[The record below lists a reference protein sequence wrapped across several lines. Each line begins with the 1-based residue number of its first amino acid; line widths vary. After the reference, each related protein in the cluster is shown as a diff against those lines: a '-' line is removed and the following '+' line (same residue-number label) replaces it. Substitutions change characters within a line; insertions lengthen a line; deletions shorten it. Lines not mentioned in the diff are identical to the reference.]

1 MQYKIIR
8 SRRKTLGLEICEAA
22 LVVRAPMEVS
32 DETVAR
38 FVERNRAWIDRQL
51 SLAKVRL
58 READAQPPLTRQDIL
73 ALAARAKEVIPRRV
87 AHYADLLGV
96 SYGSITVRNQR
107 SKWGS
112 CSAKGN
118 LNFNCL
124 LMLAPPE
131 VLDAIVVHELC
142 HRKEMNHSKA
152 FWHEVLCVYPEYKK
166 WEDWLK
172 KNGTTL
178 MRRMKNGA
186 ANADMQ

>member
-73 ALAARAKEVIPRRV
+73 ALAARAKEVIPTRV

-178 MRRMKNGA
+178 MRRMKNGV

>member
-73 ALAARAKEVIPRRV
+73 ALAARAKEVIPTRV

>member
-22 LVVRAPMEVS
+22 LLVRAPMEVS

-73 ALAARAKEVIPRRV
+73 ALAARAKEVIPTRV

-118 LNFNCL
+118 LSFNCL